1 MRYPCSRSHYV
12 LCWAA
17 TIVLFA
23 LISHLRSIALT
34 SRTHIILLFRQSNS
48 IHSKFSNKDANFL
61 NLQWSKLPLKAR
73 KAAETLG
80 WTEEQWNTE
89 KWSEIEEYWYEDLS
103 AEQKAAATELGWD
116 AAAWDEKYEDHDW
129 SDLPAVAQKAAKA
142 LGFTQEM
149 WDDDEWPEELEEAEW
164 EDLGG
169 DKKKALQV
177 LGYNRWDWE

>member
-1 MRYPCSRSHYV
+1 MTV
-12 LCWAA
+12 LYAINC
-17 TIVLFA
+17 TD
-23 LISHLRSIALT
+23 
-34 SRTHIILLFRQSNS
+34 IIDFVPSLHPPKKL
-48 IHSKFSNKDANFL
+48 HSKFTNKDAHFL

-89 KWSEIEEYWYEDLS
+89 KWSDIEEYWYEDLS
-103 AEQKAAATELGWD
+103 EEQKAAATELGWD
-116 AAAWDEKYEDHDW
+116 AAAWDGQYEDQDW
-129 SDLPAVAQKAAKA
+129 SDLPAAAQKAAKA

-149 WDDDEWPEELEEAEW
+149 WDDDEWPEDVEEAAW
-164 EDLGG
+164 EDITG